1 MLCTINPDV
10 GGVATD
16 QRSRHFNV
24 MSSLIAILTASA
36 GSTPTNNPVN
46 SSGARDTNYNCVTVI
61 GNTEA
66 GGWTTSSGNYYGPAA
81 TFNASQ
87 ARSYADV
94 YRASGKSSYP
104 WLRAAWTNYTYPYS
118 ASGNF
123 NNNPGIRYG
132 CGCTTSDPST
142 TAFESTEVNFRYTI
156 TSPGTGAT
164 TNTAIGD
171 WSGETFPNE
180 MLRFDE
186 ASETYHVAATANYI
200 VIATPRYFWYF
211 GVRDVAPW
219 ETARTDNPPWVH
231 FAYTREQ
238 NNGIHYVEH
247 TERVAAWSARISTDA
262 TQYAAR
268 IFGQYKSKQNNIGCA
283 ITGLSAALSGRS
295 QSPGNEFGSY
305 YSIRP
310 LFDTEL
316 TSNYG
321 TLIVNTSPSVGYY
334 AMFDTPVADPDS
346 GLTVPPVFPVVFRC
360 HGYSTASASIGKAPG
375 IYKGMFQNNVGY
387 AQYVTAASYTIDGD
401 TYVPVYSGHNLD
413 TARDLW
419 LLRSA

>member
-1 MLCTINPDV
+1 
-10 GGVATD
+10 
-16 QRSRHFNV
+16 
-24 MSSLIAILTASA
+24 
-36 GSTPTNNPVN
+36 
-46 SSGARDTNYNCVTVI
+46 
-61 GNTEA
+61 
-66 GGWTTSSGNYYGPAA
+66 
-81 TFNASQ
+81 
-87 ARSYADV
+87 
-94 YRASGKSSYP
+94 
-104 WLRAAWTNYTYPYS
+104 
-118 ASGNF
+118 
-123 NNNPGIRYG
+123 
-132 CGCTTSDPST
+132 
-142 TAFESTEVNFRYTI
+142 
-156 TSPGTGAT
+156 
-164 TNTAIGD
+164 
-171 WSGETFPNE
+171 
-180 MLRFDE
+180 
-186 ASETYHVAATANYI
+186 
-200 VIATPRYFWYF
+200 
-211 GVRDVAPW
+211 
-219 ETARTDNPPWVH
+219 
-231 FAYTREQ
+231 
-238 NNGIHYVEH
+238 
-247 TERVAAWSARISTDA
+247 VAAWSARISTNA

-295 QSPGNEFGSY
+295 QSPGNEFGTY